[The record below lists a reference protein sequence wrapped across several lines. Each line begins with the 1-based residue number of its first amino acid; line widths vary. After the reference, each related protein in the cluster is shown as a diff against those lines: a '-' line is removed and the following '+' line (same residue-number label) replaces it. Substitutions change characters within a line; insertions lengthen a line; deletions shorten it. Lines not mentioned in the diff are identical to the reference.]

1 MTSPQPEQSSSKQ
14 SSSNRSSSNRSSL
27 SSNRKLILAGQIAF
41 LPTGILQTLLGPM
54 LPILIARWALNDT
67 QAGNLFLVQFLASL
81 AGVQLSGLLLTRWG
95 YRPAFLWGL
104 LLMAC
109 GVSTLLL
116 GSSALGM
123 AAVAAYGL
131 GLGLVVPSDNL
142 LIAEIG
148 SGSDPCAGSQESSE
162 GTPQASSQESS
173 QRSSQRSSRASA
185 VSLLNFFWGVG
196 AVFCSLMVAWTAA
209 HKLLPFFL
217 GSVALFLLLLA
228 FVMRNLPFP
237 AAATSS
243 ATPAATSTAT
253 RAGSSPSSSSSTS
266 SSSSSWRELAKSPAI
281 WIFAAIFFLYPGAE
295 TAVGGWIGSY
305 VSRLGSRGAA
315 MASIAPLMPAFF
327 WTALTVGRALGT
339 VFLRH
344 FSERSVLR
352 AGYGAGAAGI
362 GLMLWAPTV
371 TGVTGGALITGLSF
385 ATLYPI
391 TVARLSQRFGV
402 AARKIGSVLFSLAA
416 VGPAV
421 IPWMVGVI
429 SHSTGSLRAGLLLPL
444 GATVILFVVHLFEW

>member
-1 MTSPQPEQSSSKQ
+1 MTSPQAELSP
-14 SSSNRSSSNRSSL
+14 SSSNRSSSSS

-54 LPILIARWALNDT
+54 LPILIARWTLNDT
-67 QAGNLFLVQFLASL
+67 QAGNLFLVQFLVSL
-81 AGVQLSGLLLTRWG
+81 AGVQLSGVLLTRWG
-95 YRPAFLWGL
+95 YRPAFLSGL

-123 AAVAAYGL
+123 AAVAAYGM

-148 SGSDPCAGSQESSE
+148 SESGSGSDA
-162 GTPQASSQESS
+162 AS
-173 QRSSQRSSRASA
+173 QRSSKGSSRASA

-217 GSVALFLLLLA
+217 GSVALFLVLLA
-228 FVMRNLPFP
+228 FAMRNLPFP
-237 AAATSS
+237 AAVASS
-243 ATPAATSTAT
+243 ETPAIIS
-253 RAGSSPSSSSSTS
+253 AGSSPSSSSSTS
-266 SSSSSWRELAKSPAI
+266 PSSPSWRELAKSPAI

-305 VSRLGSRGAA
+305 VSRLGSRGGA

-362 GLMLWAPTV
+362 GLMLWAPTL
-371 TGVTGGALITGLSF
+371 TGVIGGALITGLGF

-429 SHSTGSLRAGLLLPL
+429 SHSTGRLGAGLLVPL